1 MKLRIGILASHGG
14 SNMQAIIDACGNN
27 KINGEVSVVISN
39 NSSAGAVK
47 KAENAGIQVYHLS
60 SRNYPGSDEL
70 DEAMLL
76 VLKKH
81 KVNIIALAGY
91 MKKLGPM
98 VISKFQDRILNI
110 HPALLPKYGGRG
122 MYGDKVHKAVIES
135 GDKESGATIHL
146 VNYKYDDG
154 RILSQ
159 VIVQISDDDNP
170 ETLAAKV
177 LVQEHRLYP
186 TTLEKIAKGEI
197 KL

>member
-1 MKLRIGILASHGG
+1 MKLRIGIFASHGG
-14 SNMQAIIDACGNN
+14 SNMQAIIDACRNN
-27 KINGEVSVVISN
+27 KINGEVNVVISN
-39 NSSAGAVK
+39 NSNAGAMK
-47 KAENAGIQVYHLS
+47 KAENAGIPVYHLS
-60 SRNYPGSDEL
+60 GSNYPGSDEL
-70 DEAMLL
+70 DEVMLL
-76 VLKKH
+76 VLKKY

-146 VNYKYDDG
+146 VNDKYDDG
-154 RILSQ
+154 RIISQ
-159 VIVQISDDDNP
+159 VIVQISEDDNP

-177 LVQEHRLYP
+177 LVQEHHLYP
-186 TTLEKIAKGEI
+186 ITLDKISKGEI
-197 KL
+197 EL

>member
-47 KAENAGIQVYHLS
+47 KAENARIQVYHLS

-81 KVNIIALAGY
+81 KVNIIVLAGY

-98 VISKFQDRILNI
+98 VISKFQNRILNI

-146 VNYKYDDG
+146 VNDKYDDG

-177 LVQEHRLYP
+177 LAQEHRLYP
-186 TTLEKIAKGEI
+186 ITLEKISKGEI

>member
-14 SNMQAIIDACGNN
+14 SNMQAIIDACENN
-27 KINGEVSVVISN
+27 EINGEVSVVISN

-47 KAENAGIQVYHLS
+47 KAENAGIPVYHLS
-60 SRNYPGSDEL
+60 GMNYPGGEEL

-98 VISKFQDRILNI
+98 VISKFQDKILNI

-135 GDKESGATIHL
+135 GDKESGATIHI
-146 VNYKYDDG
+146 VNDKYDDG

-159 VIVQISDDDNP
+159 VIVQISNDDNP
-170 ETLAAKV
+170 ESLAAKV

-186 TTLEKIAKGEI
+186 ITLEKISTGEI